1 MSFVGFQRMN
11 PPSQTGSPSP
21 ASFGAVRR
29 IAVMNPKGGCGK
41 TTVATN
47 LASRYAVAGLNAA
60 LFDYDPLG
68 ASLRWLRARAGA
80 LPAVHGVAAHGDPH
94 GGVTRSWQL
103 RVPAG
108 TQRIVHDTPAGLE
121 RMQILERIEGVDAI
135 LVPVLPSPMDISA
148 TADFIRDLLLVGKL
162 RTRNT
167 RVGIISNRVK
177 SNTRA
182 FQALERFLATLDIP
196 LVGQVRETQNYVT
209 AAQTGIGVHEL
220 SRQRDERDM
229 NCWLSIMEWLE
240 SPWREP
246 EPTTGPTDTEEQQP
260 AASERSTYST
270 SDSH

>member
-1 MSFVGFQRMN
+1 MSCVGFQRMN
-11 PPSQTGSPSP
+11 PSSQTGSPSP
-21 ASFGAVRR
+21 ASLAAVRR

-47 LASRYAVAGLNAA
+47 LASGYAVAGLNAA

-68 ASLRWLRARAGA
+68 ASMRWLRSRAGS
-80 LPAVHGVAAHGDPH
+80 LPPIHGVAAHGDPH
-94 GGVTRSWQL
+94 SGVTRSWQL

-162 RTRNT
+162 RSRNT

-196 LVGQVRETQNYVT
+196 LVGQVRETQNYVA

-220 SRQRDERDM
+220 ARQRDERDAS
-229 NCWLSIMEWLE
+229 CWSGIMEWLE

-246 EPTTGPTDTEEQQP
+246 GPAGEPPDTGRRQAADSRSRLYSFTE
-260 AASERSTYST
+260 
-270 SDSH
+270 SH